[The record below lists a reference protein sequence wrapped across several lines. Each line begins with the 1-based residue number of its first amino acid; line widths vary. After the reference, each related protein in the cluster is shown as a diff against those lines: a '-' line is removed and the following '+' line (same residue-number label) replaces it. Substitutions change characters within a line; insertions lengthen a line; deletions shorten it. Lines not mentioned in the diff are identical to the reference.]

1 MFVNGTADQILKL
14 IPTVWSPLMYQ
25 ELRNRIA
32 YLNLFSREY
41 EGEIKEKG
49 NTVKVNQIIAPT
61 GEILTDDKAQFNPEE
76 MQVSQ
81 FEITA
86 DRRAVAS
93 FEITDLAK
101 LQSLEFQMEMQ
112 NSLLYAIQK
121 QMEVDIQSI
130 MVPSA
135 AAPDH
140 ALAALIGASFDVA
153 DVIGLRTLL
162 SIAKVPFDE
171 NMYLALSPTFY
182 GSLMQKNQV
191 VSADFGSVNDLMA
204 GEVRKLG
211 GFKVFEHNLEEGS
224 KARAFHTSAV
234 QVVTQTQV
242 NIKISDLHAQKKF
255 GYLVSA
261 DIVYGRKLADAKR
274 LAEVVL

>member
-1 MFVNGTADQILKL
+1 MFVNGTADQIVKM
-14 IPTVWSPLMYQ
+14 IPTVWSPLMFQ
-25 ELRNRIA
+25 ELRNKIA
-32 YLNLFSREY
+32 YLNLFSRAY

-49 NTVKVNQIIAPT
+49 NTVKVNQIVAPN
-61 GEILTDDKAQFNPEE
+61 GEILTNDKDQFNPEE
-76 MQVSQ
+76 LAINQ

-101 LQSLEFQMEMQ
+101 LQSLDFQMEMM
-112 NSLLYAIQK
+112 NALVYSIQK

-130 MVPSA
+130 MIPSA

-153 DVIGLRTLL
+153 DVVALRTLL
-162 SIAKVPFDE
+162 SVAKVPFDE

-204 GEVRKLG
+204 GEVRKIA

-234 QVVTQTQV
+234 QVVTQSQV
-242 NIKISDLHAQKKF
+242 NIQISNLHSQKKF

-274 LAEVVL
+274 LAEVIV

>member
-1 MFVNGTADQILKL
+1 MFVNGTADQIVKM
-14 IPTVWSPLMYQ
+14 IPTVWSPLMFQ
-25 ELRNRIA
+25 ELRNKIA
-32 YLNLFSREY
+32 YLNLFSRAY

-49 NTVKVNQIIAPT
+49 NTVKVNQIVAPN
-61 GEILTDDKAQFNPEE
+61 GEILTNDKDQFNPEE
-76 MQVSQ
+76 LAINQ

-101 LQSLEFQMEMQ
+101 LQSLDFQMEMM
-112 NSLLYAIQK
+112 NALVYSIQK

-130 MVPSA
+130 MIPSA

-140 ALAALIGASFDVA
+140 ALAALVGASFDVA
-153 DVIGLRTLL
+153 DVVALRTLL
-162 SIAKVPFDE
+162 AIAKVPFDE

-204 GEVRKLG
+204 GEVRKIA

-224 KARAFHTSAV
+224 KARAFHTAAV
-234 QVVTQTQV
+234 QVVTQSQV
-242 NIKISDLHAQKKF
+242 NIQISNLHSQKKF

-261 DIVYGRKLADAKR
+261 DIVYGRKLADSKR
-274 LAEVVL
+274 IAEIVL